1 MGLVKNKIFCYTV
14 LVPMS
19 LSNFNPRAARQWL
32 TETCGQ
38 EYEEWALLG
47 PAVYGFKDQRD
58 QLLFSLRWL

>member
-1 MGLVKNKIFCYTV
+1 
-14 LVPMS
+14 MS